1 MCFAISEGCLLKPKA
16 RSTNLKPISSRSQL
30 EPCNSSRE
38 ESMLTHES
46 SAVSKPTRQ
55 RSEQSRGRPAAEG
68 AKALSEALREGGAQ
82 DNAPRG

>member
-1 MCFAISEGCLLKPKA
+1 
-16 RSTNLKPISSRSQL
+16 
-30 EPCNSSRE
+30 
-38 ESMLTHES
+38 MLTHES

-82 DNAPRG
+82 DSAPRG